1 MGITAFVAVLG
12 GLARDGTVVNEG
24 AALVPCA
31 TRAAHARGACAV
43 DAVGTV
49 ATGFRCDIVRWAE
62 FVPVAWNTYS
72 SNGVFTAAV
81 FILTAVAIT
90 FTAALTAAATNMH
103 KSIILFASDTRLIAC
118 AL

>member
-12 GLARDGTVVNEG
+12 GLAREGTVVDEG

-49 ATGFRCDIVRWAE
+49 ATGFRCNIMWRAE
-62 FVPVAWNTYS
+62 FVPGAWDTYS
-72 SNGVFTAAV
+72 SNGVF
-81 FILTAVAIT
+81 ILTAVFTAVART